1 MKQRMLWL
9 LATVMTLLGSHVTMA
24 QHIVSDSIYIPPT
37 MLPKATVYLPAPPD
51 SVSPEFVDDLLQYQW
66 GKSMRATERGEQAY
80 RESYN
85 MAPSMCNVMAQVLGL
100 DSIGFTNTPALSR
113 LLIKSFVTG
122 AVSVLEAKW
131 AHGRTRPFVM
141 MNEAFQT
148 QYETPENL
156 KWYESYPSGHTA
168 SGWATALA
176 FAEMWPAL
184 QDTILRRGYQYGYNR
199 KTLRK

>member
-1 MKQRMLWL
+1 MLWL

-24 QHIVSDSIYIPPT
+24 QHIVSDSISIPPT

-100 DSIGFTNTPALSR
+100 DSIGFTRQP
-113 LLIKSFVTG
+113 
-122 AVSVLEAKW
+122 
-131 AHGRTRPFVM
+131 
-141 MNEAFQT
+141 
-148 QYETPENL
+148 
-156 KWYESYPSGHTA
+156 
-168 SGWATALA
+168 
-176 FAEMWPAL
+176 
-184 QDTILRRGYQYGYNR
+184 
-199 KTLRK
+199 

>member
-1 MKQRMLWL
+1 MLWL
-9 LATVMTLLGSHVTMA
+9 LATVLTLLGSHVTMA

-85 MAPSMCNVMAQVLGL
+85 MAAARAEYLEKTGDTTPVDSDKTMARPSGRSYRL
-100 DSIGFTNTPALSR
+100 DGTPA
-113 LLIKSFVTG
+113 T
-122 AVSVLEAKW
+122 AQ
-131 AHGRTRPFVM
+131 TRGIVI
-141 MNEAFQT
+141 
-148 QYETPENL
+148 
-156 KWYESYPSGHTA
+156 
-168 SGWATALA
+168 
-176 FAEMWPAL
+176 
-184 QDTILRRGYQYGYNR
+184 QDNR